1 MREEHMAVVIEA
13 AHVDDL
19 QAILALLQK
28 SGLPQ
33 DGLSDHVTTTLVAR
47 EDHAIVGSAALE
59 LYGTVAL
66 LRSVAV
72 ADQLRGRGLGQQLTK
87 EALKLA
93 EQHGVT
99 LVYLLTETASGF
111 FPRFGFRSI
120 PRSEVAPAI
129 HASTEWTT
137 ACPDTAQAM
146 VADLHAMKSERT
158 AEESDTGYWA
168 KLDQI
173 AAEIGKYLPEKVDA
187 VEIVRDVRRDL
198 GQSR

>member
-1 MREEHMAVVIEA
+1 MSVVIEA

-19 QAILALLQK
+19 PAILALLEK

-33 DGLSDHVTTTLVAR
+33 DGLSDHVATTLVAS
-47 EDHAIVGSAALE
+47 EDHTIVGSAALE

-72 ADQLRGRGLGQQLTK
+72 ADQLRGQGLGQQLTK

-93 EQHGVT
+93 EQQGVT

-111 FPRFGFRSI
+111 FPRFDFRPI
-120 PRSEVAPAI
+120 PRSEVSPAI

-146 VADLHAMKSERT
+146 VADLGSSKPKRT
-158 AEESDTGYWA
+158 VEESDAAAWAELKRLASELDPYWP
-168 KLDQI
+168 KN
-173 AAEIGKYLPEKVDA
+173 VNA

-198 GQSR
+198 